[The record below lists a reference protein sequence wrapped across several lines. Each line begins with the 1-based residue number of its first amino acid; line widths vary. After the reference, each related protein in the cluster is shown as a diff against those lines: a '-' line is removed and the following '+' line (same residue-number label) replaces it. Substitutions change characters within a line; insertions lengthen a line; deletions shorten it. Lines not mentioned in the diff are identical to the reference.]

1 MAGYKEWIDNAEVKI
16 DYFSAFLK
24 AWIAFNAWYNFSGE
38 IPSGNDQQC
47 IEYISGQSNRF
58 KTYIINLLSQDG
70 SESKTYKDNLAKLHE
85 ALLNSPITSQEY
97 FGFRQIV
104 SFSEIAIKNRDSLSQ
119 LEYYG
124 IKYSCKKDNKKI
136 KTSIKEQSG
145 KEIFYYEQDNWNID
159 ELKQQSSFRSLT
171 TAKQQKCEECYNNF
185 KPYIISSV
193 LCQNPPENHRNNFGA
208 YSFVDNNE
216 RIAEAIVIVLYML
229 RCCLAHGD
237 ITPDR
242 KTSDVYRYAYEVL
255 LAPLSKLE

>member
-1 MAGYKEWIDNAEVKI
+1 MAGYKEWIENAEIKI

-38 IPSGNDQQC
+38 IPSGNDQQR

-58 KTYIINLLSQDG
+58 RTYIINLLSQDG

-85 ALLNSPITSQEY
+85 SLLTSPITSQEY
-97 FGFRQIV
+97 FGYRQII

-119 LEYYG
+119 LDYYSLNYRCT
-124 IKYSCKKDNKKI
+124 KANKKI
-136 KTSIKEQSG
+136 ITSIKDKSG
-145 KEIFYYEQDNWNID
+145 VELFHFEQDNWEIN
-159 ELKQQSSFRSLT
+159 ELKQQSAFRALT
-171 TAKQQKCEECYNNF
+171 LTRQKKCEECYNNF
-185 KPYIISSV
+185 KPYILSSV
-193 LCQNPPENHRNNFGA
+193 ICQTPSQNHKNYFGA
-208 YSFVDNNE
+208 YSFIENNE
-216 RIAEAIVIVLYML
+216 EIAEAIIIVLYML

-255 LAPLSKLE
+255 LTPLLKLK